1 MKNFTKIGSDWFID
15 SKIIAK
21 FVKSNSTKDGIISD
35 KLKEYIIEQLAS
47 NKTIMKNLIKKS
59 SEEIPDD
66 FFFPIQLEPNST
78 IIDIIIPLYTIINYY
93 EENKL
98 HLKKWQTKAHSKLK
112 ENTSKEY
119 QYKLYFRK
127 KIVQNITYGDLFYIL
142 KQPGEEIEKLIKN
155 DNFRGVSGTEFY
167 KLIYEYLYNGYTIKK
182 RLLEIFDISEEEEK
196 RINQNIKKIEYQ
208 YKENIY
214 AKKDFIESKNI
225 SNQFELNK
233 RIKKAVLK
241 EMPDGLNKL
250 QKAYYIYRRLCQLFI
265 YDEDYYCYNNA
276 KKTVIDHENI
286 EILNDLDINSE
297 VVCTEI
303 TMIFS
308 KFLEMLDIPYQIVD
322 YNDNQNIDYKNAH
335 MKVNFKV
342 DDVVMEADAAHGLQY
357 SDMTKE
363 KAYGFVNNFKPKI
376 NTPLRIKDEIFKQ
389 LYEVDEYIGKNEEQ
403 QHFEDAVENY
413 ENTYKRNNNITI
425 EERILM
431 LIDIIK
437 NSKLKTMDIIDVI
450 ARIKRQMFKSYKNA
464 CRMEIIINKEPK
476 QDNKTY
482 EIVLVLVYNENKDID
497 MLPETN
503 KFIVVN
509 SDRSIENL
517 SFEKIKKK
525 FKDGTYTFAGKSR
538 ANIYKKWIGEEDESG
553 YSHEFRV

>member
-265 YDEDYYCYNNA
+265 YDEDYYCYGYIAAIDNNA
-276 KKTVIDHENI
+276 KKHIVI
-286 EILNDLDINSE
+286 
-297 VVCTEI
+297 
-303 TMIFS
+303 
-308 KFLEMLDIPYQIVD
+308 
-322 YNDNQNIDYKNAH
+322 NAG
-335 MKVNFKV
+335 V
-342 DDVVMEADAAHGLQY
+342 
-357 SDMTKE
+357 T
-363 KAYGFVNNFKPKI
+363 
-376 NTPLRIKDEIFKQ
+376 
-389 LYEVDEYIGKNEEQ
+389 
-403 QHFEDAVENY
+403 
-413 ENTYKRNNNITI
+413 
-425 EERILM
+425 
-431 LIDIIK
+431 
-437 NSKLKTMDIIDVI
+437 
-450 ARIKRQMFKSYKNA
+450 KSYY
-464 CRMEIIINKEPK
+464 M
-476 QDNKTY
+476 
-482 EIVLVLVYNENKDID
+482 
-497 MLPETN
+497 
-503 KFIVVN
+503 
-509 SDRSIENL
+509 
-517 SFEKIKKK
+517 
-525 FKDGTYTFAGKSR
+525 
-538 ANIYKKWIGEEDESG
+538 NI
-553 YSHEFRV
+553 FQV